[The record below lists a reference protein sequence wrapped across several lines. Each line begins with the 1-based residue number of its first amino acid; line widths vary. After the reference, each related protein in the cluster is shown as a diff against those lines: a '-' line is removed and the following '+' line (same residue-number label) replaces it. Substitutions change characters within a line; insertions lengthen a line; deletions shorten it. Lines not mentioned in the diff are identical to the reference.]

1 MLSRVVTT
9 HTTLTYM
16 HPYYH
21 PPHWQAMQA
30 MQHYHATQQR
40 AAAMTSTSYD
50 QYQLPQA
57 MMPRHEAAASSH
69 EATPRQD
76 THDQSTTTTKNST
89 STTSDSST
97 DSDAGEQKDE
107 KSGSLSPLPRKR
119 GTGNQHTGN
128 ECALDAGDEAEVS
141 ETKSAAR
148 TDVQPKKIIEI
159 ESEHQPKKKA
169 RKKRPP
175 KKK

>member
-1 MLSRVVTT
+1 
-9 HTTLTYM
+9 
-16 HPYYH
+16 
-21 PPHWQAMQA
+21 
-30 MQHYHATQQR
+30 
-40 AAAMTSTSYD
+40 
-50 QYQLPQA
+50 
-57 MMPRHEAAASSH
+57 MPRHEAAASSH

-119 GTGNQHTGN
+119 GTGNQHTN
-128 ECALDAGDEAEVS
+128 QCALDAGNEAEAS